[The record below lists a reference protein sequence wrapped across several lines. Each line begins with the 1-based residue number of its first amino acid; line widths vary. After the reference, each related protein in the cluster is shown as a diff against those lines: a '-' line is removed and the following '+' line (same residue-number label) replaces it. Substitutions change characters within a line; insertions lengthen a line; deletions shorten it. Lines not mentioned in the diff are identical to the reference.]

1 MSARGSSAPIES
13 SWRPSVVDEVRV
25 QRLLR
30 QASDVVDFL
39 DAEASADEAIRAQRR
54 WLDSVKYNFVVA
66 IECCVDVGQHLCA
79 VQGWGPPATNADTF
93 RILSEH
99 AVLPSDLAGR
109 MAQASGFRNVLV
121 HEYVDVR
128 DDIVVAN
135 LARTTDIRQF
145 VSAVADWL
153 A

>member
-1 MSARGSSAPIES
+1 M
-13 SWRPSVVDEVRV
+13 VDEMRV
-25 QRLLR
+25 HRLLR
-30 QASDVVDFL
+30 QATDVVDFL
-39 DAEASADEAIRAQRR
+39 DAEASADDAIRAQRR

-79 VQGWGPPATNADTF
+79 VQGWGPPSTNADTF

-99 AVLPSDLAGR
+99 AVLPADLATR

-128 DDIVVAN
+128 DDLVVAN
-135 LARTTDIRQF
+135 LARTADIRAF
-145 VSAVADWL
+145 VVAIADWL
-153 A
+153 G

>member
-1 MSARGSSAPIES
+1 
-13 SWRPSVVDEVRV
+13 VVDEMRV

-39 DAEASADEAIRAQRR
+39 DSEASAEEPIRMHRR

-79 VQGWGPPATNADTF
+79 VQGWGPPSTNADTF
-93 RILSEH
+93 RILAEH
-99 AVLPSDLAGR
+99 AVLPAELATR
-109 MAQASGFRNVLV
+109 MAQASGFRSVLV

-128 DDIVVAN
+128 DDLVVAN
-135 LARTTDIRQF
+135 LSRTDDIRAF
-145 VSAVADWL
+145 VAAIADWL

>member
-1 MSARGSSAPIES
+1 M
-13 SWRPSVVDEVRV
+13 RV
-25 QRLLR
+25 HRLLR
-30 QASDVVDFL
+30 QATDVIDFL
-39 DAEASADEAIRAQRR
+39 DAEAAADEAIRAQRR

-79 VQGWGPPATNADTF
+79 VQGWGPPTTNADTF

-99 AVLPSDLAGR
+99 AVLPADLATR

-128 DDIVVAN
+128 DDLVVAN
-135 LARTTDIRQF
+135 LSRTADIRAF
-145 VSAVADWL
+145 VVAVADWL

>member
-1 MSARGSSAPIES
+1 
-13 SWRPSVVDEVRV
+13 VVDEMRV

-39 DAEASADEAIRAQRR
+39 DAEASADALIRAQRR

-79 VQGWGPPATNADTF
+79 VHGWGPPATNADTF

-99 AVLPSDLAGR
+99 SVLPADLATR

-121 HEYVDVR
+121 HEYVAVR
-128 DDIVVAN
+128 DELVVAN
-135 LARTTDIRQF
+135 LERTADIRAF
-145 VSAVADWL
+145 VTAVADWL

>member
-1 MSARGSSAPIES
+1 M
-13 SWRPSVVDEVRV
+13 VDEMRV

-39 DAEASADEAIRAQRR
+39 DAEALADASIRAHRR

-66 IECCVDVGQHLCA
+66 IGCCVDVGQHLCA
-79 VQGWGPPATNADTF
+79 VEGWGPPATNADTF
-93 RILSEH
+93 RILAEH
-99 AVLPSDLAGR
+99 SVLTADLASR

-128 DDIVVAN
+128 DDLVVAN
-135 LARTTDIRQF
+135 LARTADIRAF
-145 VSAVADWL
+145 VTAVATWL
-153 A
+153 T

>member
-1 MSARGSSAPIES
+1 M
-13 SWRPSVVDEVRV
+13 VDEMRV

-30 QASDVVDFL
+30 QASDVIDFL

-79 VQGWGPPATNADTF
+79 VQGWGPPSTNADTF

-99 AVLPSDLAGR
+99 CVLPADLASR

-121 HEYVDVR
+121 HEYVEVR
-128 DDIVVAN
+128 DDLVVAN
-135 LARTTDIRQF
+135 LARTADIREF
-145 VSAVADWL
+145 VTAVADWL
-153 A
+153 V

>member
-1 MSARGSSAPIES
+1 
-13 SWRPSVVDEVRV
+13 VVDEMRV
-25 QRLLR
+25 HRLLR

-39 DAEASADEAIRAQRR
+39 DAEASADDAVRAQRR

-79 VQGWGPPATNADTF
+79 VQGWGPPASNADTF

-99 AVLPSDLAGR
+99 AVLPADLATR
-109 MAQASGFRNVLV
+109 MSRASGFRNVLV

-128 DDIVVAN
+128 DDLVVAN
-135 LARTTDIRQF
+135 LARTQDIRAF
-145 VSAVADWL
+145 VAAIADWL